1 MPGEMALWNNL
12 HHLQS
17 QVHKMSKS
25 SPTNSPTEGLFDT
38 PCPDSEQMALTTASP
53 LPHPSDAAL
62 LTGSNPTIITS
73 PVDTPCPDSEQMAL
87 TTASPLPHP
96 SDAVLLTGSN
106 PTIIT
111 SPVESSNNV
120 TSQGSST
127 DNIGSRGSSHD
138 TPISPINQYTS
149 NFNPIQTIS
158 DTGQQPP
165 PITHMPTAIN
175 DSYTTYKKQRL
186 IDGSVYILKSTC
198 TEPVVLPTLDAIY
211 YDYKVFSAFL
221 DLPPTDTTLLQ

>member
-1 MPGEMALWNNL
+1 
-12 HHLQS
+12 
-17 QVHKMSKS
+17 MSKS
-25 SPTNSPTEGLFDT
+25 SLTNSPTEGLF
-38 PCPDSEQMALTTASP
+38 
-53 LPHPSDAAL
+53 
-62 LTGSNPTIITS
+62 
-73 PVDTPCPDSEQMAL
+73 DTPCPDSEQMAL